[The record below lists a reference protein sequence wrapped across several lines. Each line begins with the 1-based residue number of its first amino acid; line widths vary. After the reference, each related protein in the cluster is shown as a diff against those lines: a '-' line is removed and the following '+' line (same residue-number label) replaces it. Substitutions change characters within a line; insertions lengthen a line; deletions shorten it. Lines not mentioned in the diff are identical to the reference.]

1 MSGVSWQWRRA
12 PGEDTVHAFTR
23 VGAIEGV
30 ALHESM
36 CGHVPP
42 RPWVLREAE
51 AGADWCRECEATT
64 GERPDG
70 ESYCAAAAT
79 LRLNIPS
86 RAMPTTDDGTVTITG
101 APGGSRTWEE
111 IRDGMISA
119 AIHPPAMIG
128 QGRVVDAAEWHL
140 ASAATPTP
148 HERDAAPAWAVEI
161 LTEVRGLA
169 ERVARVERLLTTGTV
184 RRPRTA
190 ATEDVDEAVLKA
202 IRSGARSL
210 TEIIAASGRRRQRVC
225 EARDRLIAAGLVR
238 EVAGEQAGRGRVP
251 RWFVPATPED
261 HAGQNSA

>member
-36 CGHVPP
+36 CGQVPP
-42 RPWVLREAE
+42 RPWALREAE
-51 AGADWCRECEATT
+51 TGSDWCRECEATT
-64 GERPDG
+64 GERAPLAPDLP
-70 ESYCAAAAT
+70 AAAG
-79 LRLNIPS
+79 
-86 RAMPTTDDGTVTITG
+86 AMLVALT
-101 APGGSRTWEE
+101 PGNSRTWEE
-111 IRDGMISA
+111 IRDGLITTRTE
-119 AIHPPAMIG
+119 H
-128 QGRVVDAAEWHL
+128 VHL
-140 ASAATPTP
+140 SRLGAP
-148 HERDAAPAWAVEI
+148 EAAPAWAVEI